1 MISLQRVTKTYK
13 NGVTA
18 LTDVTVEVD
27 KGEFVFI
34 VGQSGSG
41 KSTMI
46 RLLLKEEEATK
57 GDIYVGGKNLGKMSS
72 WDVPK
77 LRRNVGTVFQDYK
90 LLTDKTVFDN
100 VAFGLEVIGKQK
112 HVIDQRVPEI
122 LEYVGLGDKL
132 NNYPDELS
140 GGEQQRVSIAR
151 ACVNRPARAAG
162 RRADRQPRPQHQ
174 RRHHAP
180 ARQGEPH
187 RHHGRDGHP
196 RSSDRRRDAQARDR
210 ARQGQ
215 RGARPVAGRL
225 QLMRLEYY
233 FRETAAGLR
242 RNGIVA
248 FAAMSTAFIALFL
261 FGLALLIAR
270 QFDLVIEAW
279 TGNVQVA
286 VYLDDPARDDT
297 VTAHPDEARGAARG
311 RVDRVLGQGARPA
324 QQFDTLFEDQEVFQ
338 EGVDCEKA
346 IPTSL
351 RINLADPSQFDQ
363 ITAALG
369 CEADGATQ
377 EIQCTEPGVRDV
389 SDYRDLLDRLT
400 AITRVLSIGVLSIA
414 VIMLASAI
422 ALVANT
428 LRMGMFARRKEIG
441 IMRLV
446 GATNWRIRVP
456 FLIEGLVEALIGAS
470 PRSRPCS

>member
-1 MISLQRVTKTYK
+1 
-13 NGVTA
+13 
-18 LTDVTVEVD
+18 
-27 KGEFVFI
+27 
-34 VGQSGSG
+34 
-41 KSTMI
+41 
-46 RLLLKEEEATK
+46 
-57 GDIYVGGKNLGKMSS
+57 
-72 WDVPK
+72 
-77 LRRNVGTVFQDYK
+77 
-90 LLTDKTVFDN
+90 
-100 VAFGLEVIGKQK
+100 
-112 HVIDQRVPEI
+112 
-122 LEYVGLGDKL
+122 
-132 NNYPDELS
+132 
-140 GGEQQRVSIAR
+140 
-151 ACVNRPARAAG
+151 
-162 RRADRQPRPQHQ
+162 
-174 RRHHAP
+174 
-180 ARQGEPH
+180 
-187 RHHGRDGHP
+187 
-196 RSSDRRRDAQARDR
+196 
-210 ARQGQ
+210 
-215 RGARPVAGRL
+215 
-225 QLMRLEYY
+225 MRLEYY

-270 QFDLVIEAW
+270 QFNLVIEAW

-286 VYLDDPARDDT
+286 VYLTDPVRDDT
-297 VTAHPDEARGAARG
+297 VTRIQTTLQELPAVGSIEYWDKEETCAAF
-311 RVDRVLGQGARPA
+311 DR
-324 QQFDTLFEDQEVFQ
+324 LFENQEVFQ

-369 CEADGATQ
+369 CEADGTTQ

-456 FLIEGLVEALIGAS
+456 FLIEGLVEALIGAIAALAALFVIKVFFIDQLRGQLQFF
-470 PRSRPCS
+470 PLIRNADVLAVAPWILIAAVAVAVIAGTIGMRRFLDV